1 MSTTVADTV
10 NKQEAEHHEMEQLTK
25 VNSKD
30 SLHRNE
36 LGHDATDLRN
46 YWASPRLIGSI
57 FAAFLLANSIFIG
70 YSMPVNVLSVINVD
84 IGPSPNIYLISL
96 VNTLF
101 TGVLHL
107 FFARLSDILG
117 RRYFLVG
124 GQTLGVIGSI
134 ICATGNSVDVLIG
147 GSVLTG
153 IGGAAGLLYPVII
166 HELLPNKYRHWGQ
179 AAITVTVL
187 PTLGFGPAIA
197 RTMFAHT
204 AVGWRGVYWL
214 NVAVA
219 GASVVLFA
227 TCYFPPNFHMINSE
241 MTKWKEVKS
250 LDYGGVLLYFAGLIL
265 VLLGFT
271 WAQGTYSWQSAHVIA
286 SLVVGCLLLASFGV
300 YETFMPLKQ
309 PLLPVRLLKIPN
321 IVACIFIG
329 STMQM
334 VWLVLNVFWPI
345 QISML
350 FTTNEVTIGFLSST
364 TGIGLVFGEL
374 FFAPL
379 FRNIG
384 YLKWQMLVACSMT
397 AAFCTG
403 MAGVTYGTKGMAVA
417 FTALAGLANG
427 WINLVTIVI
436 VGLVA
441 PPNDIGVAQG
451 FFGSTRLTFGT
462 VAVSV
467 FLAIYSDRL
476 GAFLPQEITTAVE
489 AAGLP
494 ASSIPDL
501 FAAVANG
508 TQAALEAV
516 PGIDIGVLDALTL
529 ATKHAYTHA
538 FKIVYLSSL
547 GFTGIGLIAAFF
559 VKDVND
565 YLTNYVNKTLH
576 KPGTGK
582 AKKVEV

>member
-197 RTMFAHT
+197 RTMIAHT

-219 GASVVLFA
+219 GVSVVLFA

-250 LDYGGVLLYFAGLIL
+250 LDYGVSI
-265 VLLGFT
+265 
-271 WAQGTYSWQSAHVIA
+271 
-286 SLVVGCLLLASFGV
+286 
-300 YETFMPLKQ
+300 Q
-309 PLLPVRLLKIPN
+309 PEHI
-321 IVACIFIG
+321 IVA
-329 STMQM
+329 
-334 VWLVLNVFWPI
+334 
-345 QISML
+345 
-350 FTTNEVTIGFLSST
+350 TT
-364 TGIGLVFGEL
+364 
-374 FFAPL
+374 
-379 FRNIG
+379 
-384 YLKWQMLVACSMT
+384 Y
-397 AAFCTG
+397 
-403 MAGVTYGTKGMAVA
+403 
-417 FTALAGLANG
+417 
-427 WINLVTIVI
+427 
-436 VGLVA
+436 
-441 PPNDIGVAQG
+441 
-451 FFGSTRLTFGT
+451 
-462 VAVSV
+462 
-467 FLAIYSDRL
+467 
-476 GAFLPQEITTAVE
+476 
-489 AAGLP
+489 
-494 ASSIPDL
+494 
-501 FAAVANG
+501 
-508 TQAALEAV
+508 
-516 PGIDIGVLDALTL
+516 
-529 ATKHAYTHA
+529 
-538 FKIVYLSSL
+538 
-547 GFTGIGLIAAFF
+547 
-559 VKDVND
+559 
-565 YLTNYVNKTLH
+565 
-576 KPGTGK
+576 
-582 AKKVEV
+582 